1 MYVAIALSTSISL
14 PVSVFVSVFGSRS
27 RSVSIFSC
35 GRVNFSVLS
44 VVSFRYLLGIQMD
57 MLGRQM
63 NTWVWR
69 SGERSGEGDIN
80 LRIISI

>member
-1 MYVAIALSTSISL
+1 
-14 PVSVFVSVFGSRS
+14 
-27 RSVSIFSC
+27 
-35 GRVNFSVLS
+35 
-44 VVSFRYLLGIQMD
+44 MD
-57 MLGRQM
+57 MLGRQL